1 MLTTLVFSSSIKL
14 ANHNLDSSTTYISSL
29 DLTGLSIKRGIATDS
44 ATLKI
49 SIGALD
55 YLGLSLLY
63 LVPHS
68 PVDIY
73 IYDLKTDTFKLALKS
88 YIAKIAHT
96 TTDEV
101 TLTLESRASYHA
113 TQFFVPNLESTCQ
126 AQAYSKMC
134 GLDKNMYKA
143 TSLNITLDGL
153 TGAIP
158 YTAEMQARFPNIED
172 LYLAHIVM
180 NGYYKARVVGVN
192 RTSGLLY
199 ILVHYYDK
207 QVSISSLDI
216 YLYCN
221 KTYGMCY
228 QRFSNTKNFY
238 GFPSIGQTVKNF
250 NIFSAGNITYCGS
263 DVATAFIDTCSTDD
277 NLFGIQI

>member
-1 MLTTLVFSSSIKL
+1 MLTTLVFSSTIKI
-14 ANHNLDSSTTYISSL
+14 ANHNLDSTATYISGM

-63 LVPHS
+63 LVPQS

-73 IYDLKTDTFKLALKS
+73 IYDLKSDSFKLALKS
-88 YIAKIAHT
+88 YISKISHQN
-96 TTDEV
+96 TDEV
-101 TLTLESRASYHA
+101 QLTLESRASYHA

-134 GLDKNMYKA
+134 GLNKA
-143 TSLNITLDGL
+143 TYAATTTGVVLDGL

-158 YTAEMQARFPNIED
+158 YNSDIQAKYPNIDD
-172 LYLAHIVM
+172 LYLAHVVL
-180 NGYYKARVVGVN
+180 NGYYKTRVVGLN
-192 RTSGLLY
+192 KTSNLLY
-199 ILVHYYDK
+199 VLIHYYDK
-207 QVSISSLDI
+207 QVPISLVQL
-216 YLYCN
+216 YPYCN

-228 QRFSNTKNFY
+228 QRFQNTKNFY

-250 NIFSAGNITYCGS
+250 NIFSASNITYCGS
-263 DVATAFIDTCSTDD
+263 EVATAFIDSCATDD
-277 NLFGIQI
+277 NLFGIQL